1 MKPNLAQLLNCT
13 HVPYRCQLVETQFCV
28 DNPARH
34 DCHMEMQAKL
44 IFYSKRQFK
53 WTDSKQCWI
62 SCSYFR
68 QPILAFSD
76 NQKWTPDTQHSADL
90 CGMLATRNMCSS
102 PEKRK
107 DRS

>member
-53 WTDSKQCWI
+53 
-62 SCSYFR
+62 
-68 QPILAFSD
+68 
-76 NQKWTPDTQHSADL
+76 
-90 CGMLATRNMCSS
+90 
-102 PEKRK
+102 
-107 DRS
+107 